1 MGDYRKLWENLNM
14 DLEKHDLL
22 CEALPEAF
30 GSIYLTQENRPENM
44 NYFNFALA
52 EVHGARIQEL
62 NEAKEKGKKVVGTFC
77 VFVPDEVILASGA
90 IGVGLCSGSQFWI
103 EDGEKVL
110 PRNLCPLIKAF
121 VGAKVSR
128 TCPYFQSCDMIVGE
142 TTCDGKKK
150 AYEIVEEYMPVHVME
165 LPQMKREK
173 NYEQWKDEIKLFIN
187 KMEELTGNKV
197 TVENLKKAIDLCNRK
212 RRALKRLYDLRK
224 NTPSPI
230 SGLDALLVSQIAFL
244 DDIERFIENTNKLCD
259 ELEERVKSL
268 EPNGKKR
275 IMVTGTPMAIPNWKL
290 HSIVESLDAEIV
302 VEETC
307 TGTRYFEGEVS
318 TEGDTIDDLL
328 NNLADRYMNIN
339 CACFTP
345 NEGRTEDIIRYAEEY
360 NVDGVIYY
368 NLSFCHTY
376 AIEYK
381 KVEKALKEKNIPML
395 NIETDYSEE
404 DAGQIKTRVE
414 AFLEMI
420 GSGKELHTVS

>member
-1 MGDYRKLWENLNM
+1 MGNYKNMWKSLNM
-14 DLEKHDLL
+14 DLDKHDIL
-22 CEALPEAF
+22 CDALPESF
-30 GSIYLTQENRPENM
+30 GEIYLTQKDRPESM
-44 NYFNFALA
+44 NYFNYALA

-62 NEAKEKGKKVVGTFC
+62 QESKKDGKKVVGTFC
-77 VFVPDEVILASGA
+77 VFVPDEVIFATDT

-110 PRNLCPLIKAF
+110 PRNLCPLVKAF

-150 AYEIVEEYMPVHVME
+150 AYEILEEYMPVHVME

-173 NYEQWKDEIKLFIN
+173 DFEQWQDEIKIFI
-187 KMEELTGNKV
+187 KTMEELTENKV
-197 TVENLKKAIDLCNRK
+197 TIEKLKEGIHLANRK
-212 RRALKRLYDLRK
+212 RGVLKRLYDLRK

-230 SGLDALLVSQIAFL
+230 SGLDALLVSQVAFM
-244 DDIERFIENTNKLCD
+244 DDPERFITKTEELCD
-259 ELEERVKSL
+259 ELEKRVKNSI
-268 EPNGKKR
+268 PNGKKR
-275 IMVTGTPMAIPNWKL
+275 IMITGTPMAVPNWKL
-290 HSIVESLDAEIV
+290 HSIVEELDAEIV

-307 TGTRYFEGEVS
+307 TGTRYFENQVS
-318 TEGDTIDDLL
+318 DEGDTIDQLVK
-328 NNLADRYMNIN
+328 NLAARYMNIN

-345 NEGRTEDIIRYAEEY
+345 NESRLEDILKYVEEY
-360 NVDGVIYY
+360 DIDGVIYY

-381 KVEKALKEKNIPML
+381 KVEKTLKEKSIPLL

-404 DAGQIKTRVE
+404 DVGQIKTRVE
-414 AFLEMI
+414 AFLEMM
-420 GSGKELHTVS
+420 